1 MVMDTKLLI
10 SLINNNVVRKGT
22 EVTILRP
29 GRDIGGQLNL
39 HLPHQIEII
48 HIDVGKNKVSL
59 IGASTVDGKRFRI
72 SGNHIIKIDGMDPK
86 RLSLVFKTNGKKRGR
101 KPNPK

>member
-1 MVMDTKLLI
+1 MDTKLLI
-10 SLINNNVVRKGT
+10 SLINNDVVRKGT

-29 GRDIGGQLNL
+29 GKDIGGHLNL
-39 HLPHQIEII
+39 HSPHQLEII
-48 HIDVGKNKVSL
+48 NIKVGKNKVSL
-59 IGASTVDGKRFRI
+59 MGVSTVDGKRFRI
-72 SGNHIIKIDGMDPK
+72 NGNHIMKIDGMDPK